1 MKPACFWE
9 HCLPCNPQV
18 CSCCF
23 PRLYIPQHQIMG
35 KDSLCSQMWL
45 PGHFLPALAKS
56 NTQSSQLCSYLLIFY
71 SILQFRKDGNSW
83 LTVFFSYPLFW
94 YYQWS
99 FNTHLS
105 KSQTFWLLSFLSSP
119 KWSFPPQH
127 HSHPLP
133 DLVITRNH
141 IISKTFNS
149 NITLLNYNQSFSA
162 HFVKESFFTTLLPYA
177 DQSTSPHFLIIY
189 WLLFSLLSSFLVP
202 PLPSPW
208 HIITHQVLSTLSP
221 NYIHLFFICHY
232 ISSFWLTIWTR

>member
-1 MKPACFWE
+1 
-9 HCLPCNPQV
+9 
-18 CSCCF
+18 
-23 PRLYIPQHQIMG
+23 MG

-105 KSQTFWLLSFLSSP
+105 ESQTFWLLSFLSSP

-149 NITLLNYNQSFSA
+149 NITLLNYNQAFSA

-177 DQSTSPHFLIIY
+177 DQSTSPLSHYLLASLFSSLII
-189 WLLFSLLSSFLVP
+189 FGTSP
-202 PLPSPW
+202 PLTLTYNHTSSPINFISKLYSFIFYLPLYLQFLA
-208 HIITHQVLSTLSP
+208 HNMDSIIFAEWVK
-221 NYIHLFFICHY
+221 Y
-232 ISSFWLTIWTR
+232 